1 MKRWGVGWP
10 VTAFRA
16 SRARGAAAT
25 APASQSDFSLALSSS
40 PSIASSTT
48 SSPLTD
54 PTTGFMLNR
63 PTEAQ
68 QIQAGRAR

>member
-1 MKRWGVGWP
+1 MKRWRVGWP

-25 APASQSDFSLALSSS
+25 ATASQSDFPLALSSS
-40 PSIASSTT
+40 PSIVSSTT
-48 SSPLTD
+48 SSPLAD

-63 PTEAQ
+63 PTVTQ
-68 QIQAGRAR
+68 QIQLGRAR